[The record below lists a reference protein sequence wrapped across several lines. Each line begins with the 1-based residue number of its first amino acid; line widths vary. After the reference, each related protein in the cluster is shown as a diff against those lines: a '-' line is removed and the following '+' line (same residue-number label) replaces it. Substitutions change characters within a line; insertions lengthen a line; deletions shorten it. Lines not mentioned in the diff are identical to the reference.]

1 MSTYL
6 TILGLLKQ
14 RDLHGYEIKQVIEE
28 HMGDWTS
35 IAFGSIYFALAKLA
49 KEGLVRKVSVGKQ
62 GNRPSRTVYGI
73 TDEGRKEFRRLLEDL
88 WRSPERQYFSFDI
101 ALFFRSE
108 LPPKEI
114 RRYLEQRITHT
125 QQALQHLRRH
135 KTEGMSDPQIPPTA
149 GVIFDH
155 TLVHLEAEMRWLETL
170 KEEWRDTRKNR

>member
-1 MSTYL
+1 MSTRL
-6 TILGLLKQ
+6 TILGLLRQ

-49 KEGLVRKVSVGKQ
+49 KEGLVRKVSVGKS

-73 TDEGRKEFRRLLEDL
+73 TARGRVQFRRLLESL
-88 WRSPERQYFSFDI
+88 WRSPERQFFAFDL

-108 LPPKEI
+108 LPPQKI
-114 RRYLEQRITHT
+114 RRYLEQRIAHA

-135 KTEGMSDPQIPPTA
+135 KTEGMTDPQIPRIA
-149 GVIFDH
+149 RAIFDH
-155 TLVHLEAEMRWLETL
+155 TLAHLEAEMRWLETL
-170 KEEWRDTRKNR
+170 KEEGHDP